1 MPIQEYL
8 LPRLNTPQFENS
20 DLLIRVFI
28 SRTEEIFLVLHR
40 LEYIEE
46 SEADAILI
54 HSRTINPS
62 DLPRERRSEQVYVW
76 MCHEE
81 PGKCGK
87 GDRSLPSNYFNT
99 SMTNIRDTI
108 GYNYGYGEI
117 VKTNNETVLNRISDE
132 KWSRIMSKKSD
143 LGIAI
148 ISNCHTD
155 SKREVYIERLSKIV
169 KFTLRG
175 SCYSDVEL
183 CPKSRK
189 DSWDCVTKLFESYY
203 FYFAFENTV
212 CRDYVTEKFF
222 HRLLSNIVPVV
233 LRRQILNG
241 IAPSDS
247 FIAADDFESPEE
259 LAAHLLKVSSDPQL
273 YRKYFKWRDSY
284 AVGNFHSIE
293 GNGVCALCRDLH
305 AKKVRS
311 YSDYNAR
318 QRYSRNLCESDVGWK
333 LLNNRKLK

>member
-1 MPIQEYL
+1 MAM
-8 LPRLNTPQFENS
+8 RLFS
-20 DLLIRVFI
+20 
-28 SRTEEIFLVLHR
+28 
-40 LEYIEE
+40 IEE

-87 GDRSLPSNYFNT
+87 GDR
-99 SMTNIRDTI
+99 
-108 GYNYGYGEI
+108 
-117 VKTNNETVLNRISDE
+117 K
-132 KWSRIMSKKSD
+132 
-143 LGIAI
+143 
-148 ISNCHTD
+148 
-155 SKREVYIERLSKIV
+155 
-169 KFTLRG
+169 
-175 SCYSDVEL
+175 
-183 CPKSRK
+183 
-189 DSWDCVTKLFESYY
+189 SYY

-273 YRKYFKWRDSY
+273 YRKKFVLTLITMRGKDTLEI
-284 AVGNFHSIE
+284 F
-293 GNGVCALCRDLH
+293 
-305 AKKVRS
+305 
-311 YSDYNAR
+311 AR
-318 QRYSRNLCESDVGWK
+318 CSTEIHWKNL
-333 LLNNRKLK
+333 